1 MVYDFLKL
9 IRFPNLLILAFTQY
23 AIRWSMLSPYL
34 AARRYELNNFFQ
46 LKFQFTELDFFLL
59 VLSTVLIAA
68 AGYII
73 NDYFDVR
80 IDEVNR
86 PSTNL
91 VGKTIKRR
99 VAMVTHMAFN
109 IVGVLIGL
117 WISWKYD
124 VFRAGSF
131 IFIAAPALLWF
142 YSTSLKRQFL
152 IGNVIIALLS
162 GLIPLVGVIFELM
175 AIARSL
181 KENDLSDEIIS
192 RVNLLIP
199 AFFAI
204 AYSLFAFL
212 VSLIREIIKD
222 IEDYEGD
229 MEYGCKTLPIVMGI
243 SRAKTV
249 VISLSGG
256 LLAGLCYVL
265 YKWNEANSLHMAEGE
280 SGNFPTYFFVYVIV
294 MLCLPVMWMMYRIYK
309 ATSKKDWRFLS
320 GFLKYIMV
328 AGVCFLF
335 LYAHEIRTAI
345 AN

>member
-1 MVYDFLKL
+1 
-9 IRFPNLLILAFTQY
+9 
-23 AIRWSMLSPYL
+23 MLSPYL

-46 LKFQFTELDFFLL
+46 LKFQISELDFFLL

-86 PSTNL
+86 PATNV

-99 VAMVTHMAFN
+99 VAMAFHMSFN
-109 IVGVLIGL
+109 IVGVLLGL
-117 WISWKYD
+117 WISWKYE

-131 IFIAAPALLWF
+131 IYIAAPALLWF
-142 YSTSLKRQFL
+142 YSTNLKRQFL

-162 GLIPLVGVIFELM
+162 GLIPLVGVIYELM

-181 KENDLSDEIIS
+181 KAAELSTELIM

-212 VSLIREIIKD
+212 VTLIREIIKD

-229 MEYGCKTLPIVMGI
+229 MEYGCKTLPIVLGI
-243 SRAKTV
+243 SRAKSI
-249 VISLSGG
+249 VISLAAG
-256 LLAGLCYVL
+256 LLAGLAYVL
-265 YKWNEANSLHMAEGE
+265 YKWNEANNMHLAENE
-280 SGNFPTYFFVYVIV
+280 SGSFPFYFFGYVVV
-294 MLCLPVMWMMYRIYK
+294 MIMLPIGFLMYRVYK
-309 ATSKKDWRFLS
+309 ANAKKDWRFLS
-320 GFLKYIMV
+320 GLLKYIMV
-328 AGVCFLF
+328 AGVSFLF
-335 LYAHEIRTAI
+335 LYAHEINSVI
-345 AN
+345 AGK

>member
-1 MVYDFLKL
+1 MYDFLKL

-23 AIRWSMLSPYL
+23 VMRWCMLSPYL

-46 LKFQFTELDFFLL
+46 LKFQITELDFFLL

-86 PSTNL
+86 PSTNV

-99 VAMVTHMAFN
+99 VAMATHMTFN

-131 IFIAAPALLWF
+131 LFIASPALLWF
-142 YSTSLKRQFL
+142 YSTNLKRQFL
-152 IGNVIIALLS
+152 IGNIIIALLS
-162 GLIPLVGVIFELM
+162 ALIPLVGVIYELM
-175 AIARSL
+175 TIARSL
-181 KENDLSDEIIS
+181 KEAQLSSELIS

-199 AFFAI
+199 AYFAI

-212 VSLIREIIKD
+212 VTLIREIVKD

-243 SRAKTV
+243 SRAKSV
-249 VISLSGG
+249 VIGLSGVLVSG
-256 LLAGLCYVL
+256 LVYVL
-265 YKWNEANSLHMAEGE
+265 YKWNEANEIQLSENEAG
-280 SGNFPTYFFVYVIV
+280 SFPFYFFAYVVIV
-294 MLCLPVMWMMYRIYK
+294 LILPIGWMMYRIYK
-309 ATSKKDWRFLS
+309 ASSKKDWRFLS
-320 GFLKYIMV
+320 GMLKYIMV
-328 AGVCFLF
+328 AGVSFLF
-335 LYAHEIRTAI
+335 LYSHEIYSVI
-345 AN
+345 SGQ

>member
-1 MVYDFLKL
+1 M
-9 IRFPNLLILAFTQY
+9 LA
-23 AIRWSMLSPYL
+23 PYL
-34 AARRYELNNFFQ
+34 AMRRYELNNFFK
-46 LKFQFTELDFFLL
+46 LKFQISEFDFFLL
-59 VLSTVLIAA
+59 VMSTVLIAA

-109 IVGVLIGL
+109 VVGVLIGL

-124 VFRAGSF
+124 VFKAGSF

-162 GLIPLVGVIFELM
+162 GLIPLIAVIFELM

-181 KENDLSDEIIS
+181 QAAELSTEIIG
-192 RVNLLIP
+192 RMHLIIP
-199 AFFAI
+199 AFFAV

-212 VSLIREIIKD
+212 VTLIREIIKD
-222 IEDYEGD
+222 IEDFEGD

-243 SRAKTV
+243 SKAKSV
-249 VISLSGG
+249 VMGLCAVLIGG
-256 LLAGLCYVL
+256 LAYVL
-265 YKWNEANSLHMAEGE
+265 YKWNEANELQAAQDE
-280 SGNFPTYFFVYVIV
+280 SGNFPAYFFGYVIV
-294 MLCLPVMWMMYRIYK
+294 MLIIPTGYLMYRVYK
-309 ATSKKDWRFLS
+309 STTRRNWRFLS
-320 GFLKYIMV
+320 GYLKYIMV
-328 AGVCFLF
+328 AGVSFLF
-335 LYAHEIRTAI
+335 LYAHEINTSI
-345 AN
+345 GH